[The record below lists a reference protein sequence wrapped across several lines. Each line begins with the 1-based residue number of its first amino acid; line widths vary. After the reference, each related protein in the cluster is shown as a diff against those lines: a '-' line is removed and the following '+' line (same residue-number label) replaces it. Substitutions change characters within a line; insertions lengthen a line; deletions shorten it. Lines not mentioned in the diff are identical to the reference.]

1 MQVNLKLIIH
11 KTYSIINIDNNP
23 MKKVV
28 FILVFS
34 IFFSLCSSEIEE
46 GTVSIETSTTTATTV
61 SSTVALS
68 KNELSDCEENIL
80 VMKSLFTLIGDIVL
94 SSLNVEDYDEKIKL
108 FDTNKE
114 YLIEIGI
121 YIANVPVST
130 SEQLVIRNLL
140 EDYRMLA
147 LADAAISYKILNED
161 IGRPSP
167 LWDQY
172 EIQLNDLFELE
183 ENLAEY
189 LENFQCDI

>member
-23 MKKVV
+23 MKKVI

-46 GTVSIETSTTTATTV
+46 GTVSIETSTTATTV
-61 SSTVALS
+61 SSTEALS

-147 LADAAISYKILNED
+147 YADAAISYKILNED
-161 IGRPSP
+161 IHLKYIYP
-167 LWDQY
+167 
-172 EIQLNDLFELE
+172 EID
-183 ENLAEY
+183 NL
-189 LENFQCDI
+189 D